1 MRRQNKSL
9 IAFFLFCNSLLITTG
24 MGQIVPDSL
33 PEKLSSLPYSEESVL
48 YLNRLSDSLGRNHPQ
63 AALSAAVFAQTM
75 ADSVGSVSGEAH
87 AYSRMGTCSWYLGN
101 YQDALSWHLEARNR
115 YLSLG
120 DSLGFAQSSYDIANV
135 HWRYANYPEAMDNMV
150 VALRIRERLKDSVAI
165 AESYYGMGILQADL
179 LDFSNALINY
189 QKALAIAQ
197 ALKDKQREADIYNVI
212 GRAWR
217 KQEIYDKAME
227 AHVRSLALYQELG
240 DEAGISDYYNN
251 VGSIYRRQGNYNEA
265 LDYFFEA
272 INIQKKLNDQEG
284 LADGYNDIGTTLMQ
298 KGSYLRAIEYLEKG
312 LEISRKTGLK
322 DDVRYALT
330 SLAAVYDSLGDFR
343 RAYFYLREA
352 TAVRDSVTNAQVSEQ
367 VAQLHIQ
374 YQSEKKQQ
382 QIDLLKKE
390 SELQNEKF
398 RRNSVIIIGV
408 LLILA
413 IFGGSMVYRSR
424 LQTLLNRKLSYKNR
438 VIAKEK
444 ERSEELLLNI
454 LPRETAEELKLHGKA
469 KARSYEEVTVMFVDF
484 QGFTKLSVQM
494 TPRELVRELHTCF
507 EAFDHIIDKYG
518 LEKIKTIG
526 DAYMCAGGIPVPEP
540 DHAANTIRAGLEI
553 QQFMKVENA
562 RKQAVGE
569 PFFQA
574 RLGIHTGPVIA
585 GVVGI
590 RKFSYDIW
598 GDTVNTASR
607 METAG
612 EVGRVNISQDTYE
625 RVQTQFICHY
635 RGKVEAKHKGM
646 IDMYFVEWE
655 I

>member
-1 MRRQNKSL
+1 M
-9 IAFFLFCNSLLITTG
+9 TG
-24 MGQIVPDSL
+24 NGFAQVIPDSL
-33 PEKLSSLPYSEESVL
+33 SAQIARLPVREASVE
-48 YLNRLSDSLGRNHPQ
+48 YLNKLSDSLGRNHPQ
-63 AALSAAVFAQTM
+63 KALLAASYALAI
-75 ADSVGSVSGEAH
+75 ADSIDFVSGSAH
-87 AYSRMGTCSWYLGN
+87 AYSRMGISSWYLGD
-101 YQDALSWHLEARNR
+101 YQKALTHHLEARSL

-120 DSLGFAQSSYDIANV
+120 DSMGFARSSYDIANV
-135 HWRYANYPEAMDNMV
+135 YWRYGNYPEAMDNMLI
-150 VALRIRERLKDSVAI
+150 ALAVRERYKDSIAI
-165 AESYYGMGILQADL
+165 AESCYGLGILQADL
-179 LDFSNALINY
+179 LDFTNALANY
-189 QKALAIAQ
+189 EKALAIVQ
-197 ALKDKQREADIYNVI
+197 ALKDKQREADILNVI

-217 KQEIYDKAME
+217 KQEIYDKAMD
-227 AHVRSLALYQELG
+227 AHIRSLALYQELG

-251 VGSIYRRQGNYNEA
+251 VGSIYRRQGKYDQA

-272 INIQKKLNDQEG
+272 LEIQKKLNDQEG
-284 LADGYNDIGTTLMQ
+284 MADGYNDIGTTLMQ
-298 KGSYLRAIEYLEKG
+298 KGSYRRAVEYLEKG

-322 DDVRYALT
+322 DDVRYSLT

-343 RAYFYLREA
+343 RAYVYLREA
-352 TAVRDSVTNAQVSEQ
+352 TAVRDSLTNAQINEQ

-390 SELQNEKF
+390 SELQREKF
-398 RRNSVIIIGV
+398 RKNGVMVIGV
-408 LLILA
+408 LLIFA

-424 LQTLLNRKLSYKNR
+424 LQTMLNRKLSYKNR
-438 VIAKEK
+438 VIAMEK
-444 ERSEELLLNI
+444 ERSEKLLLNI
-454 LPRETAEELKLHGKA
+454 LPKETAEELKLHGKA

-494 TPRELVRELHTCF
+494 SPRELVRVLHNCF

-526 DAYMCAGGIPVPEP
+526 DAYMCAGGIPVPDP
-540 DHAANTIRAGLEI
+540 DHAVNTVRAALEI
-553 QQFMKVENA
+553 QQYMKTENIGKDA
-562 RKQAVGE
+562 AGE

-625 RVQTQFICHY
+625 HVQTQFICQH